1 MRTQAQIRNANGN
14 GRVIGFDY
22 NQTGTTVEVS
32 FARGELFIE
41 HPQANIYTVIV
52 VDGPVRGR
60 DLIWVETKNDD
71 RPGRVLPANE
81 FAAYVGGV

>member
-14 GRVIGFDY
+14 GRVI
-22 NQTGTTVEVS
+22 GTTVEVS

>member
-1 MRTQAQIRNANGN
+1 ME
-14 GRVIGFDY
+14 
-22 NQTGTTVEVS
+22 TTLTMT
-32 FARGELFIE
+32 FRRDALLFE
-41 HPQANIYTVIV
+41 HPKADVYGV
-52 VDGPVRGR
+52 VSDGPVRGR